1 MSSFIS
7 KKNDLFSYFC
17 NEFNKKMQ
25 DFTNNSVDLDILPKY
40 EEVSF
45 LPIHKKYWNV
55 MVINL
60 LIFVVILFVATAI
73 AFVSVYQSTNLGAG
87 FYVSILAFV
96 FGFIGLLFWL
106 NRIAFK
112 KRGYLIR
119 EKDLLYRSGILAT
132 TTVIIPFNRIQHI
145 AVHEG
150 MFSRMYGLASLEI
163 YTAGGNSSDLSISGI
178 DKQKAYTIKEFL
190 MKDLTPES
198 SPKESGENTSNIEP
212 NTSETTE

>member
-1 MSSFIS
+1 
-7 KKNDLFSYFC
+7 
-17 NEFNKKMQ
+17 MQ
-25 DFTNNSVDLDILPKY
+25 DFTNNSVDLDIIPKY

-60 LIFVVILFVATAI
+60 LIFAVILFVATAI
-73 AFVSVYQSTNLGAG
+73 AFVSVYQSTDVGAG

-106 NRIAFK
+106 NRIAFR

-119 EKDLLYRSGILAT
+119 EKDLLYKSGILVT
-132 TTVIIPFNRIQHI
+132 TTTIVPFNRIQHI

-178 DKQKAYTIKEFL
+178 EREKAYAMKELLMKNLNTDIGKSIIKEN
-190 MKDLTPES
+190 DNHVAESTSDPE
-198 SPKESGENTSNIEP
+198 I
-212 NTSETTE
+212 